1 MKKYTKEQIIEY
13 LQNKIDAREITS
25 TASFKAGMIKLDTIY
40 RYLDCKNWEE
50 VLEIIGRKNKIE
62 FRKHQTKES
71 IEKEINNFIDKNGRF
86 PKTRELWKIADHKTI
101 EKLYGDIKNLYKL
114 FTDYLNKKKE
124 LSYTKDRLIKYLQEK
139 IDNKEITSTLFFAR
153 KENISLNVVFKKLGV
168 KSWKEVLVLINRE
181 NLIKENTENLKEKEK
196 IIQFYKELSIK
207 LCKKNGASVEDIKE
221 HSNYNT
227 FTIASLFGGMFGLR
241 QASGFPDV
249 YRKNEIDYIELK
261 KEFKKLYKEIGEVS
275 EVKLIKILKDR
286 GMPSTNTIK
295 RAFKVASLKDLY
307 KLLKNN

>member
-62 FRKHQTKES
+62 FRRHQTKES